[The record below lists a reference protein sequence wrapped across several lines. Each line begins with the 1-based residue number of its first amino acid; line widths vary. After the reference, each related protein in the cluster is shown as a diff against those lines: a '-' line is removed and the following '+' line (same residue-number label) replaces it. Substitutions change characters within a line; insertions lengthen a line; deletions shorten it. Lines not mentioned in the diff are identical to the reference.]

1 MREKISMKGRFLST
15 SAVLACVGSAIGV
28 VLGGCSGGS
37 AVSSVFDPVA
47 QAAEA
52 SERAPGFKVL
62 VSDELTPPN
71 SSQTTTGSGTGVVGQ
86 HGHRGSMSIK
96 VNAEGHSSTA
106 EEQYTSLALYMH
118 LSSASQSS
126 SVTHGKPWV
135 KFDFRRL
142 GAALGINDSAL
153 VTPGASSNP
162 SELLSYLKATSG
174 QVTRVGTERVQGVP
188 MTHYRATIDYNQ
200 IVARTAPAQRSAAS
214 ESVTALERLTG
225 SSSQPIDVWIDGRH
239 RVRREEY
246 IESECLPSASGATKI
261 HLKIEFFDFGVQAIP
276 PLPRSREVADVTSY
290 VGEKLKH
297 IKLGCQ

>member
-1 MREKISMKGRFLST
+1 MKRKFLSG
-15 SAVLACVGSAIGV
+15 SAVLACASSAIGV
-28 VLGGCSGGS
+28 ALGGCGSGS

-71 SSQTTTGSGTGVVGQ
+71 SSQTVTGSGTGVVDQ

-96 VNAEGHSSTA
+96 VNSEGHSSTA
-106 EEQYTSLALYMH
+106 KEQYTSLALYMY
-118 LSSASQSS
+118 LAPSPQSS

-135 KFDFRRL
+135 KFDLRRL
-142 GAALGINDSAL
+142 GAALGINYSAL
-153 VTPGASSNP
+153 AGPGASSNP

-174 QVTRVGTERVQGVP
+174 QVTRVDTERVQGVP

-200 IVARTAPAQRSAAS
+200 IAARAAPAQRTAAS
-214 ESVTALERLTG
+214 ESVAALVRLTG

-246 IESECLPSASGATKI
+246 TASECLPGTSGATKI
-261 HLKIEFFDFGVQAIP
+261 HLKIEFFDFGIQAIP
-276 PLPRSREVADVTSY
+276 PLPQSREVADVTSY
-290 VGEKLKH
+290 IGKKLKH